1 MATVCNRRGAAQVTG
16 VVVHAAVELE
26 SRLIELKRRT
36 FRKLKC
42 LVVARGLDS
51 TRVARTKAVA
61 PQRFLS

>member
-26 SRLIELKRRT
+26 SRLIELKIWT
-36 FRKLKC
+36 FWKLKC
-42 LVVARGLDS
+42 LVAARGLDS
-51 TRVARTKAVA
+51 VQVAQTKAVA